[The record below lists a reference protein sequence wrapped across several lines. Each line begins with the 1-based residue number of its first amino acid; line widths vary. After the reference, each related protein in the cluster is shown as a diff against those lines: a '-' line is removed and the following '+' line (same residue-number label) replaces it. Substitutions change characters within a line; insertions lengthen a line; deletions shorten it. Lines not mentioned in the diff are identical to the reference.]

1 MLRFISLCIAAILCS
16 PAAIAGQSLRGQQA
30 NPHALV
36 SQVRYQPQPVPAEI
50 QRKLNEAAGRTLY
63 ACHRTGLILLENR
76 EERHGESVLYYGT
89 SANVNHLAYMTPW
102 KVIGID
108 RLNDVAGWS
117 FFGLRLR
124 VEDGSVMVVNGIA
137 VSPAELQSSSD
148 LLQTLADKAGLFTS
162 IAASGIHFTDLRA
175 VQTGEIHRG
184 MSQQEVACALGPA
197 EQTSVDSTGRQ
208 KDIYDGGR
216 LVVYLAGGTVVNIQH
231 PAAPQL
237 ETRAAE

>member
-1 MLRFISLCIAAILCS
+1 MLRFISLCTAAVLCS
-16 PAAIAGQSLRGQQA
+16 PVAMAVQSLRGQQA
-30 NPHALV
+30 NPQALV
-36 SQVRYQPQPVPAEI
+36 AQVRYQPQPVPAAI
-50 QRKLNEAAGRTLY
+50 QRKLNEAAGRTIY
-63 ACHRTGLILLENR
+63 ACHRTGLILLNPEQ
-76 EERHGESVLYYGT
+76 HGGKSVLYYGA

-102 KVIGID
+102 KVVGVD

-124 VEDGSVMVVNGIA
+124 VEDGSVMLVNGIA
-137 VSPAELQSSSD
+137 VSPAELRSSPD

-197 EQTSVDSTGRQ
+197 EQSIVDSAGRR
-208 KDIYDGGR
+208 KNIYDGGQ
-216 LVVYLAGGTVVNIQH
+216 LVIYLAGGTVVNVQH
-231 PAAPQL
+231 PTGSPL
-237 ETRAAE
+237 ETRGAE